1 MESAL
6 PIGCEGEG
14 LCERKADDVARLLR
28 IKICGVNRDNPD
40 GQPEPLDRNI
50 GIERLE
56 VIKDSLFGF
65 LQLCRVATGD
75 SNLNKCLGLHISK
88 EFE

>member
-6 PIGCEGEG
+6 PFGCEGER
-14 LCERKADDVARLLR
+14 LRKGETDNVARLLR

-40 GQPEPLDRNI
+40 GQHQPLDRNI

-65 LQLCRVATGD
+65 LQLCRIATGD
-75 SNLNKCLGLHISK
+75 SDLNISLREHNSK
-88 EFE
+88 VFE

>member
-1 MESAL
+1 MESAR
-6 PIGCEGEG
+6 PIVCEGKG
-14 LCERKADDVARLLR
+14 LGEREADDVARLLR

-75 SNLNKCLGLHISK
+75 SNLNKCFGLHISK

>member
-6 PIGCEGEG
+6 PIVCEGKG
-14 LCERKADDVARLLR
+14 LGEREADDVASVLR
-28 IKICGVNRDNPD
+28 IKICGVNRNNPD
-40 GQPEPLDRNI
+40 GQPEPLDRNV

-75 SNLNKCLGLHISK
+75 SNLNISLGLHISK

>member
-6 PIGCEGEG
+6 PIGCK
-14 LCERKADDVARLLR
+14 CERLGEREADNVARLLR

-40 GQPEPLDRNI
+40 GQSESLDRNI

>member
-6 PIGCEGEG
+6 PIVCEGKG
-14 LCERKADDVARLLR
+14 LCEREADDVARLLR

-56 VIKDSLFGF
+56 VIEDRLSRF

-75 SNLNKCLGLHISK
+75 FDSYNAFCFHICN
-88 EFE
+88 E

>member
-6 PIGCEGEG
+6 PIVCEGKG
-14 LCERKADDVARLLR
+14 LCEREADYVARLLR

-40 GQPEPLDRNI
+40 GQHQPLDRNI

-65 LQLCRVATGD
+65 LQLCRIATGD
-75 SNLNKCLGLHISK
+75 SDLNISLR
-88 EFE
+88 EHNICV

>member
-6 PIGCEGEG
+6 PFGCEGER
-14 LCERKADDVARLLR
+14 LRKGETDNVARLLR

-75 SNLNKCLGLHISK
+75 NNLNKCLGLHISK